1 MKLNPIIYWF
11 VASLVLWGL
20 IGWVFGSL
28 IILITNQALDAQQE
42 GIIMQINY
50 VRINSILGIDEL
62 EFEAGKFNEISGP
75 NGQGKTSV
83 LEAIKAAVGG
93 GHDASLLRK
102 GAEKGEIV
110 LVLDNGTEISK
121 RVTERSSPL
130 TIRTSDGGK
139 ATRPTDVLKSIT
151 DMLSINPVDFLRAP
165 KKDRV
170 RVLLETMP
178 LEADTDKLASISGI
192 PVKAQP
198 GIHALAVIEAVRKQ
212 VYDDRT
218 GTNRAVKEKD
228 ATINQLRLAMPD
240 APAGVTGSE
249 DELTAQ
255 LDAARTAKDA
265 ELERVSK
272 KLEGIRSA
280 HGQKVSQIKADAQ
293 ARIDAIRAEMQA
305 AIDAE
310 QAALNDIEGKAAAQR
325 ERTIAKFNDTASPL
339 NQAIAAI
346 RANRGAAAKRE
357 QALETVKQMERE
369 LAELKQDAD
378 RQTKALDEIDAYKVT
393 LLAALPIPGLE
404 VVDGELFRDGVPF
417 DRLNT
422 AQQVDIAVEIAKLRA
437 GELAIACVDGLE
449 LLSSKTYEAFRERAI
464 ASDLQLFI
472 TRVSDGDFSIKT
484 DTQ

>member
-1 MKLNPIIYWF
+1 MKI
-11 VASLVLWGL
+11 AH
-20 IGWVFGSL
+20 
-28 IILITNQALDAQQE
+28 
-42 GIIMQINY
+42 

-62 EFEAGKFNEISGP
+62 EFEAGQFNEISGQ

-83 LEAIKAAVGG
+83 LEAIKAAVSG
-93 GHDASLLRK
+93 GHDATLLRN

-110 LVLDNGTEISK
+110 LVLDDGTEISK
-121 RVTERSSPL
+121 RVTERASPL
-130 TIRTSDGGK
+130 TVTQDGEK
-139 ATRPTDVLKSIT
+139 AKRPTDVLKAIT
-151 DMLSINPVDFLRAP
+151 DMLSVNPVDFLRAP

-178 LEADTDKLASISGI
+178 LEADTDKLAAISGI

-198 GIHALAVIEAVRKQ
+198 GIHALAVIESVRKQ
-212 VYDDRT
+212 VFDDRT

-255 LDAARTAKDA
+255 VEAARQAKDG
-265 ELERVSK
+265 ELERVST
-272 KLEGIRSA
+272 KLAGIRTEN
-280 HGQKVSQIKADAQ
+280 QTKVDGIKSDAQ
-293 ARIDAIRAEMQA
+293 TRIDAIRAEAQE
-305 AIDAE
+305 AIAAE
-310 QAALNDIEGKAAAQR
+310 QAKLADIESKASQQR
-325 ERTIAKFNDTASPL
+325 ERTIAKFTDAATPL
-339 NQAIAAI
+339 NHAIAAI

-357 QALETVKQMERE
+357 QAMETVKQME
-369 LAELKQDAD
+369 AELIDLKADAD
-378 RQTKALDEIDAYKVT
+378 SQTKALDEIDAYKVE

-422 AQQVDIAVEIAKLRA
+422 SQQVAIAFEIARLRA
-437 GELAIACVDGLE
+437 GELKCICLDGLE
-449 LLSSKTYEAFRERAI
+449 LMDKANFEALKEQA
-464 ASDLQLFI
+464 ADADVQLFV
-472 TRVSDGDFSIKT
+472 TRVSDQQFQVKT